1 MDADADFR
9 AILVADCGIER
20 TRVSL
25 VDVVGEDEYRLV
37 AQSDLPSTVDPPL
50 ANLTIAVRQA
60 IAELEVRTGRKLLED
75 GRLRIPQGRDGQGV
89 DALVATCSAGGPL
102 PILVLAVTADITA
115 QSAIRALEGTYAV
128 PIRVVTMEEVLQ
140 NDPLAETAPEGVWW
154 QVLERL
160 CPGGVLLVG
169 GVDGG
174 NIAPVRALAR
184 FLAEALPPRPTRL
197 EHEVARPPLP
207 VIYAGNRRA
216 QEAVQSC
223 LEGAVDLRLAENVRP
238 GMREENL
245 GPARQ
250 EISRLYEEQIR
261 QRLPGYE
268 ELVSWSQSPVQMP
281 YLGLQLV
288 ARFLAAHRQRR
299 VLVLDL
305 GSASTTLVWAAGEE
319 CGRVVLGQ
327 FGLGYGLARL
337 LARRGAARIR
347 RWLPFPIS
355 EEEVRARVL
364 NRYLRPR
371 TLPTTVED
379 LLLQQALAREALA
392 EGWGKIQEEAG
403 QPEMVVATGGGL
415 ARMPRLAQV
424 ALTLLD
430 ALEPSGENPTGLVD
444 LYLDRSCLLPSVGA
458 IATLN
463 PDAAACVLLRDALL
477 HLGPCLVPLGRAKP
491 GAPALSLEL
500 EYPGEMRQQVEVR
513 WGEVALVPFRW
524 AEEAHLTVRPARGV
538 HVGQGRPGEQL
549 STHGGEMVRGGA
561 LGLLVDARGRPLLLP
576 EDEEERWKALR
587 AWWRQCGAGTEEEL
601 ADLPGR
607 QPAEIPERVEG
618 MAEALGVTAAESA
631 RSSE

>member
-9 AILVADCGIER
+9 AILAADCGIER

-25 VDVVGEDEYRLV
+25 VDIVEENEYRLV
-37 AQSDLPSTVDPPL
+37 AQCEVPSTVDPPL
-50 ANLTIAVRQA
+50 ADVTIAVRQA
-60 IAELEVRTGRKLLED
+60 IAELEARTGRQLLED

-115 QSAIRALEGTYAV
+115 RSAVRALEGTYAV
-128 PIRVVTMEEVLQ
+128 PIRVVTMDEVLQ
-140 NDPLAETAPEGVWW
+140 NDPLAAESPGEEVWW
-154 QVLERL
+154 KVIERL
-160 CPGGVLLVG
+160 YPGGVLLVG

-174 NIAPVRALAR
+174 NVAPGRALAR

-197 EHEVARPPLP
+197 EQEVPRPPLP

-216 QEAVQSC
+216 QEAVQRY
-223 LEGAVDLRLAENVRP
+223 LAEVVDLRLTENVRP

-245 GPARQ
+245 LPARR
-250 EISRLYEEQIR
+250 EIARLYEEQVL

-268 ELVSWSQSPVQMP
+268 ELASWAQGPVQMP

-288 ARFLAAHRQRR
+288 ARFLAAHYRRR

-305 GSASTTLVWAAGEE
+305 GSASTTLVWAAGEA

-327 FGLGYGLARL
+327 FGMGYGLARV
-337 LARRGAARIR
+337 LAHREAARIR
-347 RWLPFPIS
+347 RWLPFSCP

-379 LLLQQALAREALA
+379 VLLQQALAREALA
-392 EGWGKIQEEAG
+392 EGWARMAEEAG

-415 ARMPRLAQV
+415 ARMPRFSQV
-424 ALTLLD
+424 VLVLLD
-430 ALEPSGENPTGLVD
+430 ALAPTGENPTGLVD

-458 IATLN
+458 LAALN
-463 PDAAACVLLRDALL
+463 PDAAACVLLKDALL
-477 HLGPCLVPLGRAKP
+477 HLGPCLVPLGRARP
-491 GAPALSLEL
+491 GAKALDLEL
-500 EYPGEMRQQVEVR
+500 EYAGEMRQEVEVR
-513 WGEVALVPFRW
+513 WGDLALFPFRIGD
-524 AEEAHLTVRPARGV
+524 EAHITVRPARGV
-538 HVGQGRPGEQL
+538 HVGQGRPGEQV
-549 STHGGEMVRGGA
+549 STRGGEMVRGGA
-561 LGLLVDARGRPLLLP
+561 LGLIVDARGRPLPLP
-576 EDEEERWKALR
+576 EAEEQRREALR
-587 AWWRQCGAGTEEEL
+587 SWLQRCGAWTEVELAGLPGEPPAAMPSGEVAVEEL
-601 ADLPGR
+601 L
-607 QPAEIPERVEG
+607 
-618 MAEALGVTAAESA
+618 TESI